1 MVICVSL
8 SLVGCDKEEIDE
20 PVTPPIEQPDEPTTP
35 PSTDDIIKTKIGH
48 IYMIIGTNDWQG
60 ITLW

>member
-48 IYMIIGTNDWQG
+48 IYI
-60 ITLW
+60 